1 MSENTSNVSICFVPG
16 KPNWAALPLGL
27 LVLWILFGN
36 TLVLLA
42 VYREKNLKS
51 MSNYVIASLATA
63 DLLLALLVIP
73 LALIYLIRGYWGMGH
88 VLCVCYLTL
97 DVMLCTASILHLCAI
112 AVNRY
117 LAVTFPLRYSRDRA
131 TSRQRI
137 IATIVPVWAVSVA
150 IALPLFINGFAAPS
164 NVIRENG
171 MACGFFDYTFVIYSS
186 MGSFFIPLLVMIV
199 VDIRSVNLLRGRK
212 QDIRAAMPNLT
223 SLHDSYSDT
232 QSSEKDETSALNL
245 RNASPR
251 RSVRLS
257 LMSASVGGRRSRG
270 NSYGGVSTELVTMEL
285 HRSAG
290 SKEKRAA
297 KTLVIVFICF
307 VSLWLPFFCIN
318 ITIGFCP
325 HCNIPSSVFLVFT
338 WLGYVS
344 SGINPCI
351 YTLFN
356 KDFRHSFY
364 RILTC
369 HKKSTPGS
377 GKSTESSGAYSA
389 MRPITNSTKP

>member
-1 MSENTSNVSICFVPG
+1 MQENVTNVSSITIPG
-16 KPNWAALPLGL
+16 KPNWAALPLL
-27 LVLWILFGN
+27 LLIFWILFGN
-36 TLVLLA
+36 SLVLLA

-63 DLLLALLVIP
+63 DLLLAVLVIP
-73 LALIYLIRGYWGMGH
+73 LALIYLIRGYWGMGQI
-88 VLCVCYLTL
+88 LCVSYLTL

-131 TSRQRI
+131 SSRQRI
-137 IATIVPVWAVSVA
+137 IATIVPVWVVSAA
-150 IALPLFINGFAAPS
+150 IALPLFITGFTTPA
-164 NVIRENG
+164 NVIRDNG

-212 QDIRAAMPNLT
+212 KDISAAIPKLT
-223 SLHDSYSDT
+223 AALQDSYPST
-232 QSSEKDETSALNL
+232 QSSEKGDNALGIQNS
-245 RNASPR
+245 SPR

-257 LMSASVGGRRSRG
+257 LMSGRQSRG
-270 NSYGGVSTELVTMEL
+270 NSYGGVSTELVSMDSY
-285 HRSAG
+285 RSAG

-297 KTLVIVFICF
+297 KTLVIVFVCF
-307 VSLWLPFFCIN
+307 VILWLPFFCIN

-325 HCNIPSSVFLVFT
+325 RCNIPESIFLVFT

-351 YTLFN
+351 YTMFN
-356 KDFRHSFY
+356 KDFRYAFVK
-364 RILTC
+364 ILTC
-369 HKKSTPGS
+369 DRKKSGFAS
-377 GKSTESSGAYSA
+377 GKSTESSGAGYSA
-389 MRPITNSTKP
+389 IRPGNLTR